1 MSITAGCS
9 VTESETR
16 VKARTVDAAARPPHF
31 IRFDFTASPDLD
43 RLALALRSYEET
55 YDDYPALVIVDNITN
70 VWAGGAND
78 EDPFAGLEVTL
89 EYLHGLSR
97 DTGACVV
104 GLHHVTGPYNDGD
117 KPIPL
122 SGIKGQIGRLPE
134 LILTMHRVPS
144 QYGTDSL
151 NVSTVKNRSGWQD
164 PSGKEFVSLDF
175 EGSTMQIKDQA

>member
-1 MSITAGCS
+1 LSGVS
-9 VTESETR
+9 VDESELKVRSREIPDTS
-16 VKARTVDAAARPPHF
+16 RPPHF
-31 IRFDFTASPDLD
+31 IRFDFTDSPDLD
-43 RLALALRSYEET
+43 RLALSLRSFEEV
-55 YDDYPALVIVDNITN
+55 YDDYPMLTIVDNITN

-78 EDPFAGLEVTL
+78 EDPYAGLEVTL
-89 EYLHGLSR
+89 EYLHTLSR
-97 DTGACVV
+97 QTGSCVI

-164 PSGKEFVSLDF
+164 PSGREFVSLEF
-175 EGSTMQIKDQA
+175 EGSTMQIKDMV